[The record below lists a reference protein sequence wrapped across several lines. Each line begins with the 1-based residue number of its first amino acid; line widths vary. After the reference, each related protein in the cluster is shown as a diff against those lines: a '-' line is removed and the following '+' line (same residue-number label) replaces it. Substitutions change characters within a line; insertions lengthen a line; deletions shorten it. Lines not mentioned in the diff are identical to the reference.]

1 MKSPTIFDHASI
13 NLFRAS
19 ATLLQTARLPR
30 SLAKLTLL
38 GLTFFDLNSE
48 YSCHHDQLERY
59 EGESLLSDF
68 DVLSG
73 VTSGRML
80 LTKRVERTSDF
91 RNAPCNQS
99 LPKVRNRNP
108 SRRA

>member
-19 ATLLQTARLPR
+19 ATLPQTARLPR

-59 EGESLLSDF
+59 EGESLLIDF

-73 VTSGRML
+73 VTPDRML
-80 LTKRVERTSDF
+80 RIKSLRTS
-91 RNAPCNQS
+91 S
-99 LPKVRNRNP
+99 HE
-108 SRRA
+108 SRRSR